1 MSDNPFLDTLQ
12 NRLDLAPSQNY
23 ENKNILNEDNP
34 FLDTLKKR
42 EEEQQK
48 LINIG
53 FV

>member
-34 FLDTLKKR
+34 EMINKILN
-42 EEEQQK
+42 
-48 LINIG
+48 LIKNESRKDLG
-53 FV
+53 KD